1 MGIQCDFADA
11 LFGDELLLVV
21 LPFSVIRRREA
32 HKSKMSPLSEGSE
45 QRRQLHRTLSMQRNA
60 VKRSN
65 TRTQICSTWI

>member
-21 LPFSVIRRREA
+21 LPFSVIRR
-32 HKSKMSPLSEGSE
+32 SKMSPLSEGSE

-65 TRTQICSTWI
+65 IRTQICSTWI